1 MKTYAIVIVALLLIG
16 GAIYAYST
24 TNNDTAGNGN
34 EAAVVCTMDAKLCP
48 DGSYV
53 GRVGPNCEFA
63 ACPTGN
69 GTTTGTSTNS
79 TTSTTTSAAPRS
91 MSLANASGTIDFEGN
106 FQ

>member
-1 MKTYAIVIVALLLIG
+1 MKTYAIVIIVLLLIG

-24 TNNDTAGNGN
+24 MDSATVDN
-34 EAAVVCTMDAKLCP
+34 EAAVICTMDAKLCP

-53 GRVGPNCEFA
+53 GRTGPNCEFA

-69 GTTTGTSTNS
+69 ATSTGTTTNA
-79 TTSTTTSAAPRS
+79 TTSTTTSAVPYNL
-91 MSLANASGTIDFEGN
+91 SLANASGTIDFEGN